1 MLSFQACSKI
11 NLSRKDT
18 PAANYLLSKEP
29 EKTDWKGG
37 AWHIK
42 QFPRQENLPQRRRYE
57 LRARGETEMKQEIRN
72 GRSLSGKP
80 KEMNESR
87 KEPPNCSFQRT
98 RIPATQLKR
107 RPRRAAELGVR
118 RQDIDREETIR
129 QAMPKRPAL
138 ESLPRT
144 INLLA
149 FIRLTL
155 LQCSAFSYALSLGYL
170 PKSLFKPVCLISL
183 GQSRP
188 AWEGSFRPGKQLSS
202 SQEETA
208 KRREEEDW
216 KMKTSEGEEIN
227 QQGEPPNKS
236 INRTRK
242 PTPHYPFTHS
252 GPVISVL
259 DS

>member
-1 MLSFQACSKI
+1 
-11 NLSRKDT
+11 
-18 PAANYLLSKEP
+18 
-29 EKTDWKGG
+29 
-37 AWHIK
+37 
-42 QFPRQENLPQRRRYE
+42 
-57 LRARGETEMKQEIRN
+57 MKQQRV
-72 GRSLSGKP
+72 
-80 KEMNESR
+80 
-87 KEPPNCSFQRT
+87 PPNKWFDRT
-98 RIPATQLKR
+98 RKPATRLH
-107 RPRRAAELGVR
+107 PRHSGPVNHGVR

-188 AWEGSFRPGKQLSS
+188 AWEGSFRPGKQLLS

-242 PTPHYPFTHS
+242 PTSGYPFDHS
-252 GPVISVL
+252 GPVISSLGVRSPTKGRRL
-259 DS
+259 SLPCC

>member
-1 MLSFQACSKI
+1 
-11 NLSRKDT
+11 
-18 PAANYLLSKEP
+18 
-29 EKTDWKGG
+29 
-37 AWHIK
+37 
-42 QFPRQENLPQRRRYE
+42 
-57 LRARGETEMKQEIRN
+57 
-72 GRSLSGKP
+72 
-80 KEMNESR
+80 
-87 KEPPNCSFQRT
+87 
-98 RIPATQLKR
+98 
-107 RPRRAAELGVR
+107 
-118 RQDIDREETIR
+118 
-129 QAMPKRPAL
+129 MPKRPAL

-216 KMKTSEGEEIN
+216 KMKTSEGKEIN

-242 PTPHYPFTHS
+242 PTSGYPFDHS
-252 GPVISVL
+252 GPVISSLGVRSPIERETTRQTVMEKHAQVSHRQ
-259 DS
+259 DSHLLASLFSCSFIGCFFQRIIHSGSMKMLPRKDTFAAQPPVEARGREA

>member
-1 MLSFQACSKI
+1 MFQPSARSEFRI
-11 NLSRKDT
+11 VPGISRAHRLNT
-18 PAANYLLSKEP
+18 S
-29 EKTDWKGG
+29 
-37 AWHIK
+37 
-42 QFPRQENLPQRRRYE
+42 
-57 LRARGETEMKQEIRN
+57 
-72 GRSLSGKP
+72 
-80 KEMNESR
+80 
-87 KEPPNCSFQRT
+87 
-98 RIPATQLKR
+98 
-107 RPRRAAELGVR
+107 VR

-242 PTPHYPFTHS
+242 PTSGYPFDHS
-252 GPVISVL
+252 GPVISGVRLPQSQCKVCDSVHSPSWVL
-259 DS
+259 WNFAS

>member
-1 MLSFQACSKI
+1 
-11 NLSRKDT
+11 
-18 PAANYLLSKEP
+18 
-29 EKTDWKGG
+29 
-37 AWHIK
+37 
-42 QFPRQENLPQRRRYE
+42 
-57 LRARGETEMKQEIRN
+57 
-72 GRSLSGKP
+72 
-80 KEMNESR
+80 
-87 KEPPNCSFQRT
+87 
-98 RIPATQLKR
+98 
-107 RPRRAAELGVR
+107 
-118 RQDIDREETIR
+118 
-129 QAMPKRPAL
+129 MPKRPAL

-242 PTPHYPFTHS
+242 PTSRYPFDHS
-252 GPVISVL
+252 GPVISGVKRAGSGPRQSITL
-259 DS
+259 IVKDAAEGVALKLSLLQSVRRAIR

>member
-1 MLSFQACSKI
+1 MT
-11 NLSRKDT
+11 NLQ
-18 PAANYLLSKEP
+18 
-29 EKTDWKGG
+29 
-37 AWHIK
+37 I
-42 QFPRQENLPQRRRYE
+42 
-57 LRARGETEMKQEIRN
+57 
-72 GRSLSGKP
+72 
-80 KEMNESR
+80 
-87 KEPPNCSFQRT
+87 RT
-98 RIPATQLKR
+98 RLTGPSTGRAFQLLNIIGGHGA
-107 RPRRAAELGVR
+107 PVISVVR
-118 RQDIDREETIR
+118 RQDIDREETIH

-252 GPVISVL
+252 GPVISGVKRAGSWSVRKRGIDCQGCDEEYL
-259 DS
+259 PTSNAFKLTSLVRLQRSRPVYEPSC

>member
-1 MLSFQACSKI
+1 
-11 NLSRKDT
+11 
-18 PAANYLLSKEP
+18 
-29 EKTDWKGG
+29 
-37 AWHIK
+37 
-42 QFPRQENLPQRRRYE
+42 
-57 LRARGETEMKQEIRN
+57 
-72 GRSLSGKP
+72 
-80 KEMNESR
+80 
-87 KEPPNCSFQRT
+87 
-98 RIPATQLKR
+98 
-107 RPRRAAELGVR
+107 
-118 RQDIDREETIR
+118 
-129 QAMPKRPAL
+129 MPKRPAL

-242 PTPHYPFTHS
+242 PTSGYPFDHS
-252 GPVISVL
+252 GPVISSLGVNL
-259 DS
+259 KIDTTHQAVMCKPDPVRHREDGYLLASLASLPDTAFSRTSHFSTAQRLSCLSMIPSQLNCLLRNVAGQT

>member
-1 MLSFQACSKI
+1 
-11 NLSRKDT
+11 
-18 PAANYLLSKEP
+18 
-29 EKTDWKGG
+29 
-37 AWHIK
+37 
-42 QFPRQENLPQRRRYE
+42 
-57 LRARGETEMKQEIRN
+57 
-72 GRSLSGKP
+72 
-80 KEMNESR
+80 
-87 KEPPNCSFQRT
+87 
-98 RIPATQLKR
+98 
-107 RPRRAAELGVR
+107 
-118 RQDIDREETIR
+118 
-129 QAMPKRPAL
+129 MPKRPAL

-259 DS
+259 GSHCYSEILCMDNAASALFL

>member
-1 MLSFQACSKI
+1 
-11 NLSRKDT
+11 
-18 PAANYLLSKEP
+18 
-29 EKTDWKGG
+29 
-37 AWHIK
+37 
-42 QFPRQENLPQRRRYE
+42 
-57 LRARGETEMKQEIRN
+57 
-72 GRSLSGKP
+72 
-80 KEMNESR
+80 
-87 KEPPNCSFQRT
+87 
-98 RIPATQLKR
+98 
-107 RPRRAAELGVR
+107 
-118 RQDIDREETIR
+118 
-129 QAMPKRPAL
+129 MPKRPAL

-242 PTPHYPFTHS
+242 PTSGYPFDHS
-252 GPVISVL
+252 GPVISGVRRL
-259 DS
+259 VSV

>member
-1 MLSFQACSKI
+1 
-11 NLSRKDT
+11 
-18 PAANYLLSKEP
+18 
-29 EKTDWKGG
+29 
-37 AWHIK
+37 
-42 QFPRQENLPQRRRYE
+42 
-57 LRARGETEMKQEIRN
+57 
-72 GRSLSGKP
+72 
-80 KEMNESR
+80 
-87 KEPPNCSFQRT
+87 
-98 RIPATQLKR
+98 
-107 RPRRAAELGVR
+107 
-118 RQDIDREETIR
+118 
-129 QAMPKRPAL
+129 MPKRPAL

-216 KMKTSEGEEIN
+216 KMKTSEGKEIN

-242 PTPHYPFTHS
+242 PTSGYPFDHS
-252 GPVISVL
+252 GPVISSL
-259 DS
+259 GSRCQSAILCMNEFLANHFINSWANLI

>member
-1 MLSFQACSKI
+1 MRTATCSPLAPFYPIQLCLFLSTLPYLNSFLLMLSFQACSKI

-29 EKTDWKGG
+29 EKTVWKGG
-37 AWHIK
+37 TWHIK

-118 RQDIDREETIR
+118 RTGKPSVKMSYTDRQPSNQT
-129 QAMPKRPAL
+129 
-138 ESLPRT
+138 T
-144 INLLA
+144 C
-149 FIRLTL
+149 
-155 LQCSAFSYALSLGYL
+155 LQ
-170 PKSLFKPVCLISL
+170 
-183 GQSRP
+183 
-188 AWEGSFRPGKQLSS
+188 
-202 SQEETA
+202 
-208 KRREEEDW
+208 
-216 KMKTSEGEEIN
+216 
-227 QQGEPPNKS
+227 
-236 INRTRK
+236 
-242 PTPHYPFTHS
+242 
-252 GPVISVL
+252 SVL
-259 DS
+259 TQSLRRATR